1 MIFSETIAI
10 PDSAFRL
17 SVSPLSFQRNPL
29 IFSRLFYPRHLFFFF
44 RSASQV
50 TVSVIRYKKKRK
62 RGIINTRL
70 NFLRSISLSKWKG
83 RKKKEKNKNIPLNKY
98 MLPFDP
104 YVLIPSRK
112 TFTPTFPPE
121 NHLLTL
127 GRGCQGKGGRWQ
139 WGEGLER

>member
-44 RSASQV
+44 DQLHKSLLALFD
-50 TVSVIRYKKKRK
+50 IRR
-62 RGIINTRL
+62 RGKEELLIRL
-70 NFLRSISLSKWKG
+70 FTLDFSKQMEG
-83 RKKKEKNKNIPLNKY
+83 KKEERKNKNIPLNKY

>member
-29 IFSRLFYPRHLFFFF
+29 IFSRLFYPRHLFFF

-70 NFLRSISLSKWKG
+70 NILRSISLSKWKG
-83 RKKKEKNKNIPLNKY
+83 RKKKEKTDRPTVLKDSGLFPSLKRRFHHGTRERKQRRKCDETLKVEKTRKKN
-98 MLPFDP
+98 
-104 YVLIPSRK
+104 
-112 TFTPTFPPE
+112 
-121 NHLLTL
+121 
-127 GRGCQGKGGRWQ
+127 
-139 WGEGLER
+139 ER

>member
-29 IFSRLFYPRHLFFFF
+29 IFSRLFYPRHLFFF

-70 NFLRSISLSKWKG
+70 NFFTLDFSKQMEG
-83 RKKKEKNKNIPLNKY
+83 KKEERKNKNIPLNKY

-127 GRGCQGKGGRWQ
+127 GRGCQGKGRRWQ

>member
-10 PDSAFRL
+10 PDSVFRL

-44 RSASQV
+44 DQLHKSLLALFD
-50 TVSVIRYKKKRK
+50 IRRREKEELL
-62 RGIINTRL
+62 IRL
-70 NFLRSISLSKWKG
+70 FTLDFSKQMEG
-83 RKKKEKNKNIPLNKY
+83 KKEERKNKNIPLNKY